1 MGKEFREDKGKTMK
15 RRLILPL
22 CIFFAVTIV
31 YAVPL
36 LKDINNW
43 GQMDWDQFTFWNAV
57 PRQTILRY
65 HQFPLWNPY
74 GNGGNVLLAHPH
86 SSFLSPFYIL
96 VLVFGPVIGLK
107 LGIIAHLFIGMVG
120 MFLLSRYFHLNKYS
134 CYLPAF
140 IYMLSS
146 LFTLHLTEGHV
157 EFLTMAFIPW
167 LFLYYLKS
175 TVNIRYVLGGI
186 IALSLIILGGSMN
199 VLSIGLFLLFVYS
212 VFHALKKRKLSCLKV
227 VVMIFMGSF
236 LLSSIK
242 LIPMLEFLNDNPRD
256 TKLSVGIDATLL
268 KNALLSTDQADYYE
282 ATKRDYQ
289 SRAVDGI
296 KLEYG
301 WHEYGAY
308 VGYAALILALL
319 GALFY
324 SRRYWDLVITGILC
338 LWITLGSG
346 VSWGLW
352 VLLHGLPFYDSLRVP
367 SRFILGFVFCV
378 SLLAGFGLSKLEG
391 IGRKKFHR
399 FLVVLIACAIFFELF
414 MVNYPLLKNLFT
426 IKPPEIKR
434 HAEFK
439 QRYRDFNILE
449 GSVSSMYPVLLS
461 NSGIINSYEV
471 VSVKKGKVA
480 IETEKDYKGEVYL
493 RSLGTEIK
501 PLLFSP
507 NIIKL
512 KLYLKQN
519 DVLVINQNFYKGW
532 KVQGIKSE
540 VVPYNGLISIKLPAG
555 KHDIVVYYLPKS
567 FILGAVLSLITLI
580 VLAFILWLIYNKA
593 ESLHD

>member
-1 MGKEFREDKGKTMK
+1 MK

-22 CIFFAVTIV
+22 CIFFVVTIV
-31 YAVPL
+31 YAMPL

-57 PRQTILRY
+57 PRQTILKY

-134 CYLPAF
+134 CYLPPL

-146 LFTLHLTEGHV
+146 LFTLHLTEGHA
-157 EFLTMAFIPW
+157 EFLTMAFVPW

-186 IALSLIILGGSMN
+186 VALSLIIFGGSVD
-199 VLSIGLFLLFVYS
+199 VLSIAVLLLFFYS
-212 VFHALKKRKLSCLKV
+212 VFHAIKKRRLSCLKAV
-227 VVMIFMGSF
+227 ATIFVGAF

-242 LIPMLEFLNDNPRD
+242 LIPMLEFLNDNPRN

-282 ATKRDYQ
+282 ATKRAYD
-289 SRAVDGI
+289 SRAVGEI

-308 VGYAALILALL
+308 VGYAALILAFL
-319 GALFY
+319 GAFFY
-324 SRRYWDLVITGILC
+324 SKRYWDLVLTGIFS

-352 VLLHGLPFYDSLRVP
+352 VLLHRLPFYDSLRVP
-367 SRFILGFVFCV
+367 SRFILGFVFCI
-378 SLLAGFGLSKLEG
+378 SLLAGFGASKLEDV
-391 IGRKKFHR
+391 GRKKFHR
-399 FLVVLIACAIFFELF
+399 FLIALIAFTIFFELF
-414 MVNYPLLKNLFT
+414 MVNYPLLKDCFT
-426 IKPPEIKR
+426 IKPPEIER

-439 QRYRDFNILE
+439 QRYQDFNILE
-449 GSVSSMYPVLLS
+449 GSVSSMYPALLS

-480 IETEKDYKGEVYL
+480 IKTDKDYKGEAYL
-493 RSLGTEIK
+493 HSLGTEIK

-519 DVLVINQNFYKGW
+519 DILVINQNFYKGW

-567 FILGAVLSLITLI
+567 FILGAVLSLIALT
-580 VLAFILWLIYNKA
+580 FILLLMSKYILARKIA
-593 ESLHD
+593 T